1 MTSIKRRLYLF
12 VARYFRFW
20 ANISLRRWHPRIIA
34 VTGSV
39 GKTTMLHLLE
49 QQLGEKAHYSH
60 RANSAFGISFDIVG
74 LRGITNT
81 KWRWLWLG
89 VAVPFRS
96 LFYQHKQPFYV
107 VEIDGERPHETEF
120 LAKWLKP
127 EITVWVST
135 DHSHAVYFD
144 TLVKNGTYA
153 TVEDAIAAEFA
164 TLPRHTQKLVVIDA
178 DNARMEA
185 MTVNISARIEAVA
198 LKDVTSYYVWP
209 HKTEIGIA
217 GGTFHFDL
225 PLPKE
230 IGLQLQML
238 ARVLAYLDLP
248 TQYSTPFISPPG
260 RSNLLA
266 GIKNTQLIDSTYNAH
281 LASMKSILQMFV
293 AMETK
298 EKWVVLGDMI
308 EQGASEADQHAQ
320 LARYLIEQTDFDR
333 YIIVGRR
340 MNAYAAPLLKESKL
354 ASRLAVFKQTREALD
369 YLEKEVTDGETILL
383 KGSQYLEWI
392 VEKLLKNPLDKQHL
406 VRQEPAAVKRRKE
419 WGLQ

>member
-1 MTSIKRRLYLF
+1 MTSLKRRLYLF
-12 VARYFRFW
+12 VARYFKFW
-20 ANISLRRWHPRIIA
+20 ANISLRRWRPRIIA

-49 QQLGEKAHYSH
+49 QQLGDKAHYSH
-60 RANSAFGISFDIVG
+60 HANSAFGISFDIVG
-74 LRGITNT
+74 MRGITNT

-89 VAVPFRS
+89 VAVPLRS
-96 LFYQHKQPFYV
+96 LFYTYKQPFYV
-107 VEIDGERPHETEF
+107 VEIDGERPHEAEF

-144 TLVKNGTYA
+144 SLVKNGTYA

-164 TLPRHTQKLVVIDA
+164 TLPRHTQKLVLIDA
-178 DNARMEA
+178 DNKRMKANTANITAEVQA
-185 MTVNISARIEAVA
+185 VSLKNISTYQV
-198 LKDVTSYYVWP
+198 LP
-209 HKTEIGIA
+209 NKTTIGDA
-217 GGTFHFDL
+217 HDTFTFDL

-238 ARVLAYLDLP
+238 TRLLTYLDLP
-248 TQYSTPFISPPG
+248 IRYDAPFINPPG
-260 RSNLLA
+260 RSNFLH
-266 GIKNTQLIDSTYNAH
+266 GIKGTQLIDSTYNAH

-293 AMETK
+293 VMEAK
-298 EKWVVLGDMI
+298 SKWVVLGDMI
-308 EQGASEADQHAQ
+308 EQGESEADQHAQ
-320 LARYLIEQTDFDR
+320 LADYLIKHTDFDR
-333 YIIVGRR
+333 YLIVGRR
-340 MNAYAAPLLKESKL
+340 MNAYTAPLLTKSKL
-354 ASRLAVFKQTREALD
+354 ADRVIAFKQTSDARG
-369 YLEKEVTDGETILL
+369 YLEKELSGGETILL

-392 VEKLLKNPLDKQHL
+392 VEKLLESPADKKHL